1 MRSRRAARA
10 LLLAL
15 ALTAAG
21 CLTALDD
28 GAGATPTDTTMEDC
42 TPADRTTVDPYRD
55 SVEPSALPD
64 RPATLNESSVRAYVV
79 AFESAYARNGALAEH
94 STRVEVSVTDVS
106 VSKAGDTWVVSLTS
120 RTDTWAQGRP
130 EGNQTATPVHGD
142 GPYVPVVYHL
152 TDGGLSR
159 IEDADTGS
167 PSASATRTAA
177 TERGVAV
184 ACFEG

>member
-1 MRSRRAARA
+1 MCSRRAATA
-10 LLLAL
+10 LLL

-28 GAGATPTDTTMEDC
+28 GAGVTPTDTTPESC
-42 TPADRTTVDPYRD
+42 TPVDRTTVDPYRD

-64 RPATLNESSVRAYVV
+64 RPATWNESSVRAYVV
-79 AFESAYARNGALAEH
+79 AFERAYARNGALAEH
-94 STRVEVSVTDVS
+94 STQVEVSVTDVS

-120 RTDTWAQGRP
+120 QTNTWAQGRP
-130 EGNQTATPVHGD
+130 DGNKTATPVHGD
-142 GPYVPVVYHL
+142 GPYVPVVCHL
-152 TDGGLSR
+152 TDSGLYR
-159 IEDADTGS
+159 TEDADTGS

-184 ACFEG
+184 ACFEE